1 LAIGGAPAP
10 VTAIAATPAASA
22 AIPLQAA
29 AWTSV
34 KVKVASAFGRYGDD
48 PCAQLR
54 AIIPHTAERTTR
66 DGYRGCPFIHVR
78 AEFPDPSHPGRMV
91 ARETKQAPRQRRPR
105 PAVALRAAAARGQ
118 LPAAHGG
125 GLRDRPGAGH
135 GTGWRRSFRDMGERD
150 AGRGATDGQ
159 EAEALPVLA
168 DP

>member
-1 LAIGGAPAP
+1 LAIFGGAPAP

-125 GLRDRPGAGH
+125 GLPDGVGH
-135 GTGWRRSFRDMGERD
+135 SVIWASEMLVAAQRTAKKRKRSRSWPTRE
-150 AGRGATDGQ
+150 
-159 EAEALPVLA
+159 
-168 DP
+168 